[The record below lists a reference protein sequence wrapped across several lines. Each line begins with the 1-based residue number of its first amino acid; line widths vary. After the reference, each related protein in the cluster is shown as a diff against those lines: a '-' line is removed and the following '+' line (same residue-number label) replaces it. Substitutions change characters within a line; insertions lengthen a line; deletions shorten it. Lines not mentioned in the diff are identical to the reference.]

1 MKSFTSSLITTALL
15 LLVFAGFAD
24 AATRDEILKRDY
36 LLCGVSTG
44 IPGFS
49 SADSKG
55 NWSGFD
61 VEICR
66 AVAVATLGDAS
77 KVKFVP
83 VTAKE
88 RFTALQSGDVDV
100 LSRNSTWTLT
110 RDTSLGLDFT
120 GISYYGD
127 QGFMVSK
134 SLEVIKALNLD
145 GAAICVQSG
154 TTTELNLADF
164 FKQNQMTY
172 KPIIFDTS
180 NQTVKGFE
188 SGRCNV
194 LSSDRAQLLALRSTF
209 AHPEDAIILPEIIS
223 KEPQGPVVRQ
233 GDDAW
238 FNIVR
243 WALYAMINGEELGLT
258 SENIESLKGSDNPAI
273 QRFVGRAGIKGE
285 GLGIADDW
293 AYQIIRQVGNYGE
306 VFERTVGSNSPF
318 KIRRGLNGLWTD
330 GGLQYA
336 PPIR

>member
-1 MKSFTSSLITTALL
+1 MKSFTSSLVTAALL
-15 LLVFAGFAD
+15 MVVFTDFTD

-83 VTAKE
+83 LPAKE
-88 RFTALQSGDVDV
+88 RFTALQSGDIDV
-100 LSRNSTWTLT
+100 LSRNTTWTLT

-120 GISYYGD
+120 GVSYYGS
-127 QGFMVSK
+127 QGFMVAK
-134 SLEVIKALNLD
+134 SLEVTKALSLD
-145 GAAICVQSG
+145 GAVICVASG
-154 TTTELNLADF
+154 TMAELNLVDF

-172 KPIIFDTS
+172 KPILFDTS

-194 LSSDRAQLLALRSTF
+194 LSTDRAQLVTLRSTF
-209 AHPEDAIILPEIIS
+209 SEPDNAVILPEIIS
-223 KEPQGPVVRQ
+223 KNPQGPVVRQ

-238 FNIVR
+238 FNVVR
-243 WALYAMINGEELGLT
+243 WSVYAMVYGEELGLS
-258 SENIESLKGSDNPAI
+258 SENIESSKESTDPAI
-273 QRFVGRAGIKGE
+273 QRFVGLAGIKGE
-285 GLGIADDW
+285 GLGVADDW

-306 VFERTVGSNSPF
+306 VFERTVGSGSPF
-318 KIRRGLNGLWTD
+318 KIDRGLNGLWTN
-330 GGLQYA
+330 GGIQYA
-336 PPIR
+336 PPLR

>member
-134 SLEVIKALNLD
+134 SLGVTKALSLD

-164 FKQNQMTY
+164 FKQNHMTY

-273 QRFVGRAGIKGE
+273 QRFIGLAGIKGE

>member
-1 MKSFTSSLITTALL
+1 MKRFTALL
-15 LLVFAGFAD
+15 ILAALTIGAFASSVH
-24 AATRDEILKRDY
+24 AATRDEILQRNE

-66 AVAVATLGDAS
+66 AVAVAILGDAT
-77 KVKFVP
+77 KIKFVP
-83 VTAKE
+83 LTAKE
-88 RFTALQSGDVDV
+88 RFTALQSGEVDL
-100 LSRNSTWTLT
+100 LSRNTTWTLT

-120 GISYYGD
+120 GISYFGG

-134 SLEVIKALNLD
+134 SLQVTKATALN
-145 GAAICVQSG
+145 GTAICLQSG
-154 TTTELNLADF
+154 TTSELNLIDF
-164 FKQNQMTY
+164 FKQNNMVY
-172 KPIIFDTS
+172 KPVLFDTA
-180 NQTVKGFE
+180 NQAVKGFE

-194 LSSDRAQLLALRSTF
+194 LSSDRAQLITLRSTL
-209 AHPEDAIILPEIIS
+209 AQPEDAVILAEVIS
-223 KEPQGPVVRQ
+223 KEPQGPVVSQ

-258 SENIESLKGSDNPAI
+258 SANIDSLKESTDPAI
-273 QRFVGRAGIKGE
+273 QRFVGRTGIKGE

-293 AYQIIRQVGNYGE
+293 AYQIIKQVGNYGE
-306 VFERTVGSNSPF
+306 VFERTIGNGSPF
-318 KIRRGLNGLWTD
+318 QIRREMNALWTA